1 MTAQVGAGRRRGA
14 WHRRADIALLVL
26 ALVLTLLTTMV
37 LVVPEIVPAVVN
49 DRLDTLILTAALL
62 VSGSVS
68 ALAWSRGRV
77 ANDAAA
83 LLRGSAFAVLALLNG
98 LALSVALVGADAG
111 LGASLEDPGQL
122 PLVAGIV
129 ARGVSA
135 VLLVLAG
142 MAALSRRTPAL
153 RPWIVLVGPSLAV
166 AVFILLGALFQDQ
179 LPMLAPQD
187 ALDMIAADPTAS
199 LAPGSAP
206 LLVVAQSLIGAAF
219 IAAALLAHRAYRRS
233 GRAGDALLAAG
244 FMIAAFSQVHY
255 AIHPGSY
262 TSIVTTG
269 DLLRLAFYG
278 VLLVGI
284 VADSRDDL
292 AELRTATMEVR
303 RLAEAE
309 FAAATLEERARLARE
324 IHDGLAQDLWY
335 AKLKQ
340 SRLAQIAAFE
350 DEPKRLS
357 DEVADAIDDA
367 LADARNAIAAMRGGA
382 ESGALFDILER
393 QVDDFSDRFAVRA
406 ELHHE
411 GPEPAIG
418 PRERAELLRIVQ
430 EALTNVHKHADAT
443 VVRVSVASGDEL
455 RILVVDNG
463 RGFRP
468 DAVDGGFGLDSM
480 RQRADLIG
488 ATLSISSQPRDG
500 SRVEVVLPL
509 PGEERPGG
517 G

>member
-1 MTAQVGAGRRRGA
+1 MTAQVGPVGRRGA

-26 ALVLTLLTTMV
+26 ALVLTLFTTIIV
-37 LVVPEIVPAVVN
+37 AVPEIVPAVVN

-77 ANDAAA
+77 AHDAAA

-98 LALSVALVGADAG
+98 LALAVALVGADTAV
-111 LGASLEDPGQL
+111 GASLEDPGQL
-122 PLVAGIV
+122 PLIAGIV

-135 VLLVLAG
+135 ALLVAAG

-153 RPWIVLVGPSLAV
+153 RPWLVLIGPSLAV
-166 AVFILLGALFQDQ
+166 AVFILLGVLVQDQ
-179 LPMLAPQD
+179 LPMLAPQE
-187 ALDMIAADPTAS
+187 ALDAIAADPTAA
-199 LAPGSAP
+199 LAPRSAP
-206 LLVVAQSLIGAAF
+206 VLVVLQSLIGAAF
-219 IAAALLAHRAYRRS
+219 IVAALLAHRAYRRS

-292 AELRTATMEVR
+292 AELRAATMEVR

-309 FAAATLEERARLARE
+309 FVAATLEERARLARE

-357 DEVADAIDDA
+357 DEVANAIDDA
-367 LADARNAIAAMRGGA
+367 LAEARNAIAAMRGGA
-382 ESGALFDILER
+382 ESGA
-393 QVDDFSDRFAVRA
+393 AVRHPRTPGGRLLRPLRRSSGA
-406 ELHHE
+406 QPRGARAGDRPSGARGAPAHRAGGAHE
-411 GPEPAIG
+411 RAQARRCHGRA
-418 PRERAELLRIVQ
+418 RERRERRRSA
-430 EALTNVHKHADAT
+430 HP
-443 VVRVSVASGDEL
+443 
-455 RILVVDNG
+455 
-463 RGFRP
+463 RG
-468 DAVDGGFGLDSM
+468 
-480 RQRADLIG
+480 RQR
-488 ATLSISSQPRDG
+488 PRLP
-500 SRVEVVLPL
+500 SRCRGRRV
-509 PGEERPGG
+509 RPRQHAAASRPHRRHTVDQLEAA
-517 G
+517 

>member
-1 MTAQVGAGRRRGA
+1 MTAQVGPVGRRGA

-26 ALVLTLLTTMV
+26 ALVLTLFTTIIV
-37 LVVPEIVPAVVN
+37 AVPEIVPAVVN

-98 LALSVALVGADAG
+98 LALAVALVGADTAV
-111 LGASLEDPGQL
+111 GASLEDPGQL
-122 PLVAGIV
+122 PLIAGIV

-135 VLLVLAG
+135 ALLVAAG

-153 RPWIVLVGPSLAV
+153 RPWLVLIGPSLAV
-166 AVFILLGALFQDQ
+166 AVFILLGVLVQDQ
-179 LPMLAPQD
+179 LPMLAPQE
-187 ALDMIAADPTAS
+187 ALDAIAADPTAA
-199 LAPGSAP
+199 LPPRSAP
-206 LLVVAQSLIGAAF
+206 VLVVLQSLIGAAF
-219 IAAALLAHRAYRRS
+219 IVAALLAHRAYRRS

-292 AELRTATMEVR
+292 AELRAATMEVR

-309 FAAATLEERARLARE
+309 FVAATLEERARLARE

-340 SRLAQIAAFE
+340 SRLAQIAVFE

-357 DEVADAIDDA
+357 EEVANAIDDA
-367 LADARNAIAAMRGGA
+367 LAEARNAIAAMRGGA
-382 ESGALFDILER
+382 ESGPLFDILER

-406 ELHHE
+406 ELSHE
-411 GPEPAIG
+411 GPEPEIG

-443 VVRVSVASGDEL
+443 VVRVSVASGEDL
-455 RILVVDNG
+455 RILVADNG
-463 RGFRP
+463 RGFHP
-468 DAVDGGFGLDSM
+468 EAVEGGFGLDSM

-488 ATLSISSQPRDG
+488 ATLSISSKPRDG
-500 SRVEVVLPL
+500 SRVELVMPL
-509 PGEERPGG
+509 RGEERPSAG
-517 G
+517 